1 MFSGFPG
8 GCAVFMAN
16 KLMVQEQE
24 AIRNLTALGWGIRR
38 VARELKV
45 SRNTVRNYVRT
56 LEPPDPGPIAEQIL
70 ESATLAPPG
79 CGIQT
84 DPLPTPGAGG
94 LKTQTDPLSTAG
106 KTGRQSLCFVHA
118 DWILKK
124 VETGLTAQRIYQD
137 LRLENAFTG
146 SYQSVKR
153 YVHKVR
159 QTDPKLVQ
167 RIEVQPGEEVQ
178 VDFGTGPTLV
188 GADGKKSK
196 TWVFRVVL
204 SHSRKAYSEAVLR
217 QDTETFLRCLE
228 NAFRHFGGGTLT
240 INLDNLKAAVLKA
253 DWADPELNPKLIDF
267 ARHYGTT
274 ILPCLPRVPE
284 HKGKVES
291 SVKYVKDNALSG
303 RKFAALA
310 EVNQFLLHWEKTVA
324 DVRIHGTTKCQVA
337 ERFRLEKPF
346 LTPLPASLFPCFQEA
361 PRTVHRDGHVE
372 VAKAYYHVPPEYLQ
386 RDVWARFDSREV
398 RIFIQDKAGGLKQ
411 IQVHRRIQPGQFTNA
426 RGIGGGQGSL
436 QANMDYWLKR
446 ACNLGTSCELWA
458 RAVATNRGIGGLRTL
473 MGLVGLIDRHSFPA
487 VNRACERALAKGT
500 WRLRDVKALLAAK
513 EIQTQITFEEHHP
526 LIRDLSEYG
535 LFIQKQTQN
544 A

>member
-1 MFSGFPG
+1 
-8 GCAVFMAN
+8 MAN
-16 KLMVQEQE
+16 QLKVQEQE

-38 VARELKV
+38 IARELKV

-56 LEPPDPGPIAEQIL
+56 LEPSDPGSITEQIL
-70 ESATLAPPG
+70 RSPTLSSAG
-79 CGIQT
+79 SGVQT
-84 DPLPTPGAGG
+84 DPLSTPGTAGE
-94 LKTQTDPLSTAG
+94 KIQTDPLSTAG
-106 KTGRQSLCFVHA
+106 KTGRKSLCIVHA
-118 DWILKK
+118 DLILKK
-124 VETGLTAQRIYQD
+124 VEEGLTAQRIYQD
-137 LRLENAFTG
+137 LRLESAFAA

-159 QTDPKLVQ
+159 RTDPKLVQ

-188 GADGKKSK
+188 GADGKKTK
-196 TWVFRVVL
+196 TWIFRTVL

-217 QDTETFLRCLE
+217 QNTETFLRCLE

-267 ARHYGTT
+267 ARHYATT

-284 HKGKVES
+284 HKGKVEN
-291 SVKYVKDNALSG
+291 SVKYVKSNAVAG
-303 RKFAALA
+303 RTFAALA

-324 DVRIHGTTKCQVA
+324 DVRIHGTTKRQVA
-337 ERFRLEKPF
+337 ELFHLEKPC

-361 PRTVHRDGHVE
+361 PRTVHRDGHIE
-372 VAKAYYHVPPEYLQ
+372 VAKAFYHVPVEYLQ
-386 RDVWARFDSREV
+386 RDVWARFDNREV
-398 RIFIQDKAGGLKQ
+398 RIFIQDKQGGLKQ
-411 IQVHRRIQPGQFTNA
+411 IQVHRRLQPGQFTNA

-436 QANMDYWLKR
+436 QANLDYWLKR
-446 ACNLGTSCELWA
+446 ACNLGTCCEQWA

-487 VNRACERALAKGT
+487 LNRACERALAKGT

-513 EIQTQITFEEHHP
+513 EIQTQIIFEEHHP
-526 LIRDLSEYG
+526 LIRNLGEYG
-535 LFIQKQTQN
+535 LFVQKQTQN
-544 A
+544 S

>member
-1 MFSGFPG
+1 
-8 GCAVFMAN
+8 MAN
-16 KLMVQEQE
+16 QLTVQEYE

-38 VARELKV
+38 IARELKV

-56 LEPPDPGPIAEQIL
+56 FQPPDPGPIAEQIL
-70 ESATLAPPG
+70 KSSTLSASGPG
-79 CGIQT
+79 V
-84 DPLPTPGAGG
+84 
-94 LKTQTDPLSTAG
+94 QTDPLSTAG
-106 KTGRQSLCFVHA
+106 KTGRSSLCFIHA
-118 DWILKK
+118 DLILKK
-124 VETGLTAQRIYQD
+124 VEEGLTAQRIYQD
-137 LRLENAFTG
+137 LRLENAFAG
-146 SYQSVKR
+146 SYPSVKR
-153 YVHKVR
+153 YVRKAR
-159 QTDPKLVQ
+159 QSDPKLVQ

-188 GADGKKSK
+188 RADGKKAK
-196 TWVFRVVL
+196 TWIFRTVL

-217 QDTETFLRCLE
+217 QNTETFLRCLE

-291 SVKYVKDNALSG
+291 SVKYVKHNALAG
-303 RKFAALA
+303 RKFATLA
-310 EVNQFLLHWEKTVA
+310 EVNQFLLHWEKIVA

-337 ERFRLEKPF
+337 ERFRLEQPC

-372 VAKAYYHVPPEYLQ
+372 VAKAFYHVPPEYLQ
-386 RDVWARFDSREV
+386 REVWARFDSREV
-398 RIFIQDKAGGLKQ
+398 RIFIKDKEGGLKQ
-411 IQVHRRIQPGQFTNA
+411 IQVHRRLQPGQFTNA

-436 QANMDYWLKR
+436 QANMDYWLNR
-446 ACNLGTSCELWA
+446 ACNLGACCEQWA

-487 VNRACERALAKGT
+487 LNQACARAWARGT

-526 LIRDLSEYG
+526 LIRNLSEYG

-544 A
+544 S

>member
-1 MFSGFPG
+1 
-8 GCAVFMAN
+8 MAN
-16 KLMVQEQE
+16 KLTVQEQE
-24 AIRNLTALGWGIRR
+24 AIKNLSKLGWGIRR
-38 VARELKV
+38 IARELQV

-56 LEPPDPGPIAEQIL
+56 FEPPDPAPIVEQIL
-70 ESATLAPPG
+70 GS
-79 CGIQT
+79 
-84 DPLPTPGAGG
+84 PTHSPSSSRI
-94 LKTQTDPLSTAG
+94 QTDPLSTAG
-106 KTGRQSLCFVHA
+106 KTGRSSLCFVHA
-118 DWILKK
+118 DLIVKK
-124 VETGLTAQRIYQD
+124 VEVGLTAQRIYQD
-137 LRLENAFTG
+137 LCLEHAFAG

-153 YVHKVR
+153 YVYKVR
-159 QTDPKLVQ
+159 RTDPKLVQ

-178 VDFGTGPTLV
+178 VDFGTGPTVV
-188 GADGKKSK
+188 GAEGKKTK
-196 TWVFRVVL
+196 TWIFRIVL

-217 QDTETFLRCLE
+217 QNTETFLRCLE

-284 HKGKVES
+284 HKGKVEN
-291 SVKYVKDNALSG
+291 SVKYVKGNAVAG
-303 RKFAALA
+303 RTFTSLA
-310 EVNQFLLHWEKTVA
+310 KVNEFLPHWEKTVA
-324 DVRIHGTTKCQVA
+324 DVRIHGTTKRQVA
-337 ERFRLEKPF
+337 ELFHLEKPF
-346 LTPLPASLFPCFQEA
+346 LTPLPSSLFPCFEEA

-398 RIFIQDKAGGLKQ
+398 RIFIKDKAGGLKQ
-411 IQVHRRIQPGQFTNA
+411 IQVHRRIEPGQFTNA

-446 ACNLGTSCELWA
+446 ACNLGASCEQWA
-458 RAVATNRGIGGLRTL
+458 RAVASNRGIAGLRTL

-487 VNRACERALAKGT
+487 VNGACQRAFARGT
-500 WRLRDVKALLAAK
+500 WRLRDVKALLEAK

-526 LIRDLSEYG
+526 LIRNLSEYG
-535 LFIQKQTQN
+535 LFIEKQTQN
-544 A
+544 S

>member
-1 MFSGFPG
+1 
-8 GCAVFMAN
+8 MAN

-24 AIRNLTALGWGIRR
+24 AIRNLARLGWGIRR
-38 VARELKV
+38 IARELKV
-45 SRNTVRNYVRT
+45 SRNTIRNYVRT
-56 LEPPDPGPIAEQIL
+56 LEPPDPAPIAEQIL
-70 ESATLAPPG
+70 KSATLPAPDA
-79 CGIQT
+79 GIQT
-84 DPLPTPGAGG
+84 DPLSPPGAGG
-94 LKTQTDPLSTAG
+94 VKIQTDPLSTAG
-106 KTGRQSLCFVHA
+106 KTGRESLCFVHA
-118 DWILKK
+118 ELILKQ
-124 VETGLTAQRIYQD
+124 VEAGLTAQRIYQD
-137 LRLENAFTG
+137 LLLENAFAG

-153 YVHKVR
+153 YVHKLR
-159 QTDPKLVQ
+159 RTDPKLVQ

-188 GADGKKSK
+188 GVDGKKAK
-196 TWVFRVVL
+196 TWIFRIVL
-204 SHSRKAYSEAVLR
+204 SHSRKAYSEAVRR

-240 INLDNLKAAVLKA
+240 INLDNLKAAVFKA

-267 ARHYGTT
+267 ARHYSTT

-291 SVKYVKDNALSG
+291 SVKYVKNNAMAG

-324 DVRIHGTTKCQVA
+324 DVRIHGTTKRQVA
-337 ERFRLEKPF
+337 ERFALEKPL
-346 LTPLPASLFPCFQEA
+346 LTPLPDSLFPCFQEA

-386 RDVWARFDSREV
+386 REVWARFDSREV
-398 RIFIQDKAGGLKQ
+398 RIFIPDKAGGLKQ
-411 IQVHRRIQPGQFTNA
+411 IQVHRRLQPGQFTNA

-446 ACNLGTSCELWA
+446 ACNLGACCDQWA
-458 RAVATNRGIGGLRTL
+458 RAVAANRGLGGLRTL

-487 VNRACERALAKGT
+487 LNRACERASAKGT

-526 LIRDLSEYG
+526 LIRNLSEYG
-535 LFIQKQTQN
+535 LFIQKQNQN

>member
-1 MFSGFPG
+1 
-8 GCAVFMAN
+8 MAN
-16 KLMVQEQE
+16 KLMVHEQE

-38 VARELKV
+38 IARDLKV

-56 LEPPDPGPIAEQIL
+56 LEPADPGPIAEQIL
-70 ESATLAPPG
+70 KSAPLLSPG
-79 CGIQT
+79 SGIQT
-84 DPLPTPGAGG
+84 DPLSTPGAVGE
-94 LKTQTDPLSTAG
+94 KVQTDPLSPPG

-118 DWILKK
+118 DWILQK

-178 VDFGTGPTLV
+178 VDFGTGPTLA
-188 GADGKKSK
+188 GAEGKKRK
-196 TWVFRVVL
+196 TWIFRIVL

-217 QDTETFLRCLE
+217 QDTETFVRGLE
-228 NAFRHFGGGTLT
+228 NAFRYFGGGALT

-291 SVKYVKDNALSG
+291 SVKYVKDNALAG
-303 RKFAALA
+303 RKFATLA

-337 ERFRLEKPF
+337 ERFGLEQPC

-398 RIFIQDKAGGLKQ
+398 RIFIQDKEGGLKQ

-446 ACNLGTSCELWA
+446 ACNLGTSCEQWA
-458 RAVATNRGIGGLRTL
+458 SAVAANRGIGGLRTL
-473 MGLVGLIDRHSFPA
+473 MGLVGLIDRHSFPE

-513 EIQTQITFEEHHP
+513 EIQTQITFEAHHP

-535 LFIQKQTQN
+535 LFIQKQTKN

>member
-1 MFSGFPG
+1 
-8 GCAVFMAN
+8 MAN

-38 VARELKV
+38 IARQLNV
-45 SRNTVRNYVRT
+45 SRNTIRNYVRT
-56 LEPPDPGPIAEQIL
+56 LERPEAGPIAEQIL
-70 ESATLAPPG
+70 KSAALAGPG
-79 CGIQT
+79 SGIQT
-84 DPLPTPGAGG
+84 DPLSTPGSGG
-94 LKTQTDPLSTAG
+94 EKSQTDPLSTAG

-118 DWILKK
+118 ELILKK
-124 VETGLTAQRIYQD
+124 VETGLTARRIYQD
-137 LRLENAFTG
+137 LRLENAFAG
-146 SYQSVKR
+146 SYQSVNR
-153 YVHKVR
+153 YVHQVR

-188 GADGKKSK
+188 GAGGKKTK
-196 TWVFRVVL
+196 TWIFRIVL
-204 SHSRKAYSEAVLR
+204 SHSRKAHSEAVLR

-291 SVKYVKDNALSG
+291 SVKYVKSNAMAA

-310 EVNQFLLHWEKTVA
+310 EVNTFLLHWEKTVA
-324 DVRIHGTTKCQVA
+324 DVRIHGTTKRQVA
-337 ERFRLEKPF
+337 ELFKLEKPF

-361 PRTVHRDGHVE
+361 PRSVHRDGHVE
-372 VAKAYYHVPPEYLQ
+372 VAKAYYHVPPEYLG
-386 RDVWARFDSREV
+386 RDVWVRFDSREV
-398 RIFIQDKAGGLKQ
+398 RIFIHDKVGALKQ
-411 IQVHRRIQPGQFTNA
+411 IQVHRRLPPGQFTNP

-436 QANMDYWLKR
+436 QTNLDYWLKR
-446 ACNLGTSCELWA
+446 AGNLGTSCDLWA
-458 RAVATNRGIGGLRTL
+458 RAVAANRGIGGLRTL

-487 VNRACERALAKGT
+487 VNQACERASARGT
-500 WRLRDVKALLAAK
+500 WRLRDVKALLATQ

-526 LIRDLSEYG
+526 LIRNLSEYG

-544 A
+544 S